1 MIQQNI
7 TEGLNVKLE
16 QADVNKNATEIH
28 TCILGFYPSI
38 IFAQR
43 VIGNKLASLK
53 ATLISKMQILEI
65 RVQLEIPISIPA
77 YLHMFDEHSM
87 NSLFDNEFSMD
98 KIGWAQVP

>member
-65 RVQLEIPISIPA
+65 RVQLEIPISILA
-77 YLHMFDEHSM
+77 YLLDEHSM